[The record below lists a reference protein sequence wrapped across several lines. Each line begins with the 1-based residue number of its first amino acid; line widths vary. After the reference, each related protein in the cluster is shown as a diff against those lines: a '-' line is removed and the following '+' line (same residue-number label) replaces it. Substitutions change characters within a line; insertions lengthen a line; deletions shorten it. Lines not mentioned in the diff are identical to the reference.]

1 MTVKLLTEQHLEFLS
16 FNGGSSESTLVK
28 MPQCWKSHV
37 VAHMLFIA
45 DWCVVK
51 MEKDDTSVNKHKRTT
66 AMEIIKARLQMIK
79 ALIDREKTT
88 KT

>member
-1 MTVKLLTEQHLEFLS
+1 
-16 FNGGSSESTLVK
+16 
-28 MPQCWKSHV
+28 
-37 VAHMLFIA
+37 MLFIA